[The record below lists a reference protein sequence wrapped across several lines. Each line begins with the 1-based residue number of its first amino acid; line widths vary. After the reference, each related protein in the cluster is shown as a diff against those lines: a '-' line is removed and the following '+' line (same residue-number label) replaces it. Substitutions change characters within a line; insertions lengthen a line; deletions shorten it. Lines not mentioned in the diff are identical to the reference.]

1 MAGFHQIKLNVLLP
15 LADISNTTVAY
26 LPAFRKRRY
35 GIYWTVIAMVAA
47 AVVCLPFV
55 HVNISVT
62 AQGITRPANERT
74 EVKNIVSGVIENIN
88 YKEGDTV
95 SKGAVILRIRDE
107 VSPSKRLLN
116 NFEIDQRE
124 SFIHDLR
131 LLTTSS
137 LNESLLGRLI
147 SPLYKEQL
155 NEYLTTAAQQQADL
169 RKATKELNM
178 NKQLVDEKVI
188 APKEFFDT
196 QVAYDKAVA
205 ASRSLENTQ
214 KSNWQQDLI
223 RYKMESSQYQQELSQ
238 VNSDAGFYE
247 VKAPVSGTIQ
257 NINTLYAGSIL
268 PAGSTVC
275 NISPNDSL
283 LGECYVSSKDIGLI
297 KLRQPAIFQV
307 DAFDY
312 NYFGTVSGKVLSIN
326 NDYTV
331 QQQGQSPAFVVRCA
345 FDSTKLRLRNGYQN
359 TLKKGLTFQV
369 RFITGRRTLWQLLWD
384 KMDDWL
390 NPSSAKS
397 S

>member
-1 MAGFHQIKLNVLLP
+1 
-15 LADISNTTVAY
+15 
-26 LPAFRKRRY
+26 
-35 GIYWTVIAMVAA
+35 MVAA
-47 AVVCLPFV
+47 AIICLPFV
-55 HVNISVT
+55 KVTISVSS
-62 AQGITRPANERT
+62 QGITRPANERT

-95 SKGAVILRIRDE
+95 LKGAVILRIRDE

-116 NFEIDQRE
+116 NFEISQRE
-124 SFIHDLR
+124 NFIHDLQ
-131 LLTTSS
+131 LLTAFP
-137 LNESLLGRLI
+137 LNEPLLGKLV

-155 NEYLTTAAQQQADL
+155 NEYLTAAAQQQADL

-205 ASRSLENTQ
+205 ASKSLENAQ

-223 RYKMESSQYQQELSQ
+223 KYRMESSQYRQELSQ

-257 NINTLYAGSIL
+257 DINTLYAGGL
-268 PAGSTVC
+268 LQAGATVC
-275 NISPNDSL
+275 SISPNDSL

-297 KLRQPAIFQV
+297 HIGQSVIFQV

-312 NYFGTVSGKVLSIN
+312 NYFGTLSGKVVSIN
-326 NDYTV
+326 NDYTI
-331 QQQGQSPAFVVRCA
+331 QQQGQSPAFVVRCK
-345 FDSTKLRLRNGYQN
+345 FDNTKLKLRNGYQN
-359 TLKKGLTFQV
+359 SLKKGLTYQA
-369 RFITGRRTLWQLLWD
+369 RFIIGKRTLWQLLWD
-384 KMDDWL
+384 KMDNWL
-390 NPSSAKS
+390 NPNNAAKNSSNQS
-397 S
+397 